1 VLTDLGSS
9 VRPVLVSLAAWGN
22 SRLAPAERSMI
33 LVDAETGEEVEPTV
47 VDRATGRPLGPEQ
60 FVFAAGPAA
69 SPAMRARYDRSRT
82 PGKRRTET
90 PAERR
95 LPA

>member
-22 SRLAPAERSMI
+22 PRLAPAERSMI
-33 LVDAETGEEVEPTV
+33 LVDAETGEEVEPAV
-47 VDRATGRPLGPEQ
+47 VDRATGRPLDTEQ
-60 FVFAAGPAA
+60 FVFAAGPVA

-82 PGKRRTET
+82 SRE
-90 PAERR
+90 A
-95 LPA
+95 AD